1 MCRLYSYM
9 YVARADSSCIL
20 NVYTLHGFSG
30 QSHFF
35 FCIKN
40 IESLIL
46 SQILSDAIVMAE
58 ELAE

>member
-1 MCRLYSYM
+1 M

-30 QSHFF
+30 KSHFF
-35 FCIKN
+35 FLYKN

-46 SQILSDAIVMAE
+46 SQILSDSIVMPE

>member
-1 MCRLYSYM
+1 M
-9 YVARADSSCIL
+9 YVARDDSSCIL
-20 NVYTLHGFSG
+20 NMYTLHRFSG

-35 FCIKN
+35 YIKN

-46 SQILSDAIVMAE
+46 SQILSDSIVMAE

>member
-1 MCRLYSYM
+1 M
-9 YVARADSSCIL
+9 YVARADSSGIL

-35 FCIKN
+35 FYIKN

-46 SQILSDAIVMAE
+46 SQVLSDSIVMAE